1 MGIWYT
7 TREDVMS
14 AQDIK
19 ASAYTARDIDRAIE
33 SGARACD
40 DLLHVQTFAPTIGTR
55 YFDYPGP
62 TVASVRL
69 YLDEHPL
76 ISLTT
81 LTSGGT
87 AISAS
92 DYLLEPV
99 NAGPPYRRIEL
110 NRGTS
115 GYWQGGSTSQR
126 AIAVAGV
133 WGWTDDAETVGTTA
147 EALDTVET
155 GVDCAAIPGVGV
167 GSLIRIDTERMVVVD
182 KGWLA
187 TADTSVSL
195 ASGNSVQTLAVTSG
209 AAYTTGETLL
219 IDAERLRI
227 VDVAGNNLTVRRAVD
242 GTTLAAH
249 AAAPVYAQRTLTV
262 TRAALGTTAATHS
275 TSATVTRWVPPAL
288 LSELNLAYAVNNLLQ
303 RQSGYARTSGT
314 GDNQREASGRGIRE
328 IERDAKSGLGRTM
341 RTAAV

>member
-19 ASAYTARDIDRAIE
+19 ATAYAARDIDRAIE
-33 SGARACD
+33 SASRSAES
-40 DLLHVQTFAPTIGTR
+40 LLHVQTFAPTIGTR

-92 DYLLEPV
+92 DYLLESV
-99 NAGPPYRRIEL
+99 NSGPPYRRIEL

-115 GYWQGGSTSQR
+115 GYWQGGSTPQR

-147 EALDTVET
+147 EALDSSET

-167 GSLIRIDTERMVVVD
+167 GSLIRVDTERMIVVE

-187 TADTSVSL
+187 TADTSVTL
-195 ASGNSVQTLAVTSG
+195 TGQNNAQTLAVTSG
-209 AAYTTGETLL
+209 AAYTTGEVLL
-219 IDAERLRI
+219 IDAERLRVLDI
-227 VDVAGNNLTVRRAVD
+227 SGNNLTVKRAVD
-242 GTTLAAH
+242 GSTLAAH
-249 AAAPVYAQRTLTV
+249 TTAPVYAQRTLTV
-262 TRAALGTTAATHS
+262 TRAALGSTAATHL
-275 TSATVTRWVPPAL
+275 TSATVTRWVPPGPLA
-288 LSELNLAYAVNNLLQ
+288 ELTLAYAVNLLLQ
-303 RQSGYARTSGT
+303 RQSGYARTSGS
-314 GDNQREASGRGIRE
+314 GDAQREASGRGIRD
-328 IERDAKSGLGRTM
+328 IERDAQRVLGRSM